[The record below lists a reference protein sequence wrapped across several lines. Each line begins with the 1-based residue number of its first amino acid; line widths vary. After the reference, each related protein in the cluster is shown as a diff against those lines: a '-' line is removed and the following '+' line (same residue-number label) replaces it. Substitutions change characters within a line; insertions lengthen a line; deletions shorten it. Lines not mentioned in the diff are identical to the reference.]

1 MTQSNSLLLC
11 ALQPS
16 QEDSLKGAIHVRS
29 NVVEIWELTPI
40 VARVGRIAQLLKDS
54 LYYGEEEELD
64 LGEVS
69 NEQYDE
75 AVIVT
80 LNDHRIIV
88 PRQMK
93 KYTPQQVAS
102 IVQASPKE
110 LQEGIT
116 KSKVV
121 LLDGG

>member
-11 ALQPS
+11 ALRPS

-29 NVVEIWELTPI
+29 NVAEIWELTPV

-69 NEQYDE
+69 NEQFDE

-116 KSKVV
+116 NSKVV